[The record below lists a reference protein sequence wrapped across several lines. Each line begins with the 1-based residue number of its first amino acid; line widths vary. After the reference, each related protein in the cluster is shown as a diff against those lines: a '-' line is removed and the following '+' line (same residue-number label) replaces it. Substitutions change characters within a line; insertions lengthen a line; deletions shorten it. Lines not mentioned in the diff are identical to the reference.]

1 MQYSYGILN
10 GWPGIYWLEKTTNEQ
25 KEEGNLDKIY
35 SKQTAGI
42 DRTLIWWE
50 DLYDNLG
57 KVDRKCEKKVIWLL
71 KYSDGH
77 TDRVYANKYEIING
91 CDSFSNIRSKYYKI
105 KIEILEI
112 KKE

>member
-1 MQYSYGILN
+1 ML
-10 GWPGIYWLEKTTNEQ
+10 
-25 KEEGNLDKIY
+25 
-35 SKQTAGI
+35 
-42 DRTLIWWE
+42 
-50 DLYDNLG
+50 
-57 KVDRKCEKKVIWLL
+57 V

-91 CDSFSNIRSKYYKI
+91 CDSLSNIRSKYYKI